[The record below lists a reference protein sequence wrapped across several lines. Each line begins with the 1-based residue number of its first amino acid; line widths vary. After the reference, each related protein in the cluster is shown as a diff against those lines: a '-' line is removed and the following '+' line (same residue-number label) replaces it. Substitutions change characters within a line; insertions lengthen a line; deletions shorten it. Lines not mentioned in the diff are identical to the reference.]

1 MFNQVLWFVARGSG
15 IVTLLMVTASVCFG
29 LTTVARLAHETW
41 PRFFNLEMHRRISLL
56 AIAFNVVHVVTAVL
70 DPFAKLG
77 LAAAIVPLAS
87 AYRPLPVALGVVSM
101 YLFIALI
108 ATSLLRARIPQGL
121 WRAVHWTSYA
131 MWPLALAH
139 SFLAGSDA
147 GSLWMLALG
156 GISLGAVG
164 ACLLFRISVWD
175 ASRGRLE
182 DAVFTSSWEDAT
194 RRGKAR

>member
-1 MFNQVLWFVARGSG
+1 MFDQVLWFTARGSG
-15 IVTLLMVTASVCFG
+15 IVSLLLVTASVCFG
-29 LTTVARLAHETW
+29 LLTVGRFWHETW

-56 AIAFNVVHVVTAVL
+56 AIVFNLVHITTAVL

-77 LAAAIVPLAS
+77 WSAAIVPLAS

-108 ATSLLRARIPQGL
+108 ITGLLRAHMPQGL
-121 WRAVHWTSYA
+121 WRAIHWTSYA

-147 GSLWMLALG
+147 GSLWMLAIG
-156 GISLGAVG
+156 GFSLGAVG
-164 ACLLFRISVWD
+164 ACLLFRVSFWD
-175 ASRGRLE
+175 QNRDRLE
-182 DAVFTSSWEDAT
+182 DVVLTSSWEDAT
-194 RRGKAR
+194 RRGRVR

>member
-1 MFNQVLWFVARGSG
+1 MFDQTLWFAARGSG
-15 IVTLLMVTASVCFG
+15 IVSLLLLTASVCFG
-29 LTTVARLAHETW
+29 FLTTAHFWGERW
-41 PRFFNLEMHRRISLL
+41 PRFFNLEMHRRLSLL

-77 LAAAIVPLAS
+77 WSAALVPLVS
-87 AYRPLPVALGVVSM
+87 TYRPIPVALGVVSM

-108 ATSLLRARIPQGL
+108 ATSLLRGRIPERL

-131 MWPLALAH
+131 MLPTALAH

-147 GSLWMLALG
+147 GSLWMLAIG
-156 GISLGAVG
+156 AICLGAAG

-175 ASRGRLE
+175 QNRGRLE
-182 DAVFTSSWEDAT
+182 DVVLTSSWEDAT
-194 RRGKAR
+194 RRGRTR

>member
-1 MFNQVLWFVARGSG
+1 MFNQVLWFTARGSG

-29 LTTVARLAHETW
+29 LLTVGRFWHETW

-56 AIAFNVVHVVTAVL
+56 AVVFNVIHVTSAVL

-77 LAAAIVPLAS
+77 WAAAIVPLAS
-87 AYRPLPVALGVVSM
+87 VYRPLPVALGVVSM
-101 YLFIALI
+101 YLFVALTI
-108 ATSLLRARIPQGL
+108 TGLIRAHMPQGL
-121 WRAVHWTSYA
+121 WRAIHWTSYA

-147 GSLWMLALG
+147 GSLWMLAIG

-164 ACLLFRISVWD
+164 ACLLFRIAFWD
-175 ASRGRLE
+175 QSRDRLE
-182 DAVFTSSWEDAT
+182 DVVLTSSWEDAT
-194 RRGKAR
+194 RRERGR

>member
-1 MFNQVLWFVARGSG
+1 MFDQTLWFAARGSG
-15 IVTLLMVTASVCFG
+15 IVSLLLVTASVCFG
-29 LTTVARLAHETW
+29 LLTVARFWHASW

-56 AIAFNVVHVVTAVL
+56 AIVFNVVHIATAVL

-77 LAAAIVPLAS
+77 WSAALVPLIS
-87 AYRPLPVALGVVSM
+87 TYRPIPVAMGVVSM
-101 YLFIALI
+101 YLFVALI
-108 ATSLLRARIPQGL
+108 ITGLLRAHMPQGL
-121 WRAVHWTSYA
+121 WRVIHWTSYA

-147 GSLWMLALG
+147 GSLWMLAIG

-175 ASRGRLE
+175 QNRGRLD
-182 DAVFTSSWEDAT
+182 DAVLTSSWEDAT
-194 RRGKAR
+194 RPGKGR

>member
-1 MFNQVLWFVARGSG
+1 MFDQVLWFVTRGSG
-15 IVTLLMVTASVCFG
+15 VVSLLIVTASVCLG
-29 LTTVARLAHETW
+29 LLTMARFRHESW

-56 AIAFNVVHVVTAVL
+56 AIVFTVVHVTAAVL

-87 AYRPLPVALGVVSM
+87 TYRPLPVAMGVVSM

-108 ATSLLRARIPQGL
+108 ITGLLRSRMPQPL
-121 WRAVHWTSYA
+121 WRAIHWTSYA

-147 GSLWMLALG
+147 GSPWMLAVG
-156 GISLGAVG
+156 GISVGAVG

-175 ASRGRLE
+175 ANRGRLE
-182 DAVFTSSWEDAT
+182 DAVLTSSWEDAT
-194 RRGKAR
+194 RRGHDR